1 MNDLLTIEEDKQ
13 AAAQGWGVHHV
24 YDLDTK
30 QWGIRILPAEAA
42 TQVVNMARAGQA
54 LSLKAIRLMTNYKG
68 KT

>member
-1 MNDLLTIEEDKQ
+1 MNDLLSIEEDKQ
-13 AAAQGWGVHHV
+13 AAAQGWGLHHV
-24 YDLDTK
+24 YDMAVN

-54 LSLKAIRLMTNYKG
+54 LPLKAIRLMTNYKG